1 MLFSGRLHVR
11 RLHFHVYEG
20 RGAPAAPGACP
31 QKLLFASSELSS
43 ASAKR
48 VAAILLDT
56 NVKLSGFR
64 TSRVHFKTRTGGK
77 KKKKKWSFILAASEW
92 FCWPVR
98 ELLREHNHIT
108 ALCDTNKM
116 AFHSFFFSFFFSFFH
131 PISQVHHRNAETVA
145 AEECGCSIFSS
156 GRSAEGAH
164 ADVHSGGVCFIK
176 KVS

>member
-1 MLFSGRLHVR
+1 M
-11 RLHFHVYEG
+11 YM

-43 ASAKR
+43 ASAKGA
-48 VAAILLDT
+48 AAILLDT
-56 NVKLSGFR
+56 NVKLSGFH
-64 TSRVHFKTRTGGK
+64 TSRVHFILKREGE
-77 KKKKKWSFILAASEW
+77 KKKKKWGFILAASEW
-92 FCWPVR
+92 LCWPVQ
-98 ELLREHNHIT
+98 ELLRKHNHIF

-116 AFHSFFFSFFFSFFH
+116 AFHSFFFFFFFFPH
-131 PISQVHHRNAETVA
+131 PISQVHHRNAEMVA
-145 AEECGCSIFSS
+145 GEECGCSIFSS